1 MSGNTPLTDITQ
13 VDTINTFDDWRVL
26 TNQTIARVNN
36 AVSSNSDG
44 TLGYSELVSRIVVR
58 DNDAS
63 FVANDIRGNTFSSN
77 TSHFFFANGEE
88 SHVNTSITNSGFYV
102 GMYNTGNGYYG
113 TNQVDPVTDPSG
125 LRSLVCRTT
134 DAILL
139 PRGTTVQEPLNGEP
153 GMIRFNTD
161 LSSLSY
167 YNPSTLSWKTLGG
180 AELTD
185 RDVDTIIN
193 VESAPGTDED
203 QINFFV
209 GNTGSSFPIITMN
222 ADTVNTTI
230 NAIFK
235 DYVRFDRDVTIAG
248 NLNIIGTTMS
258 IDSTSLA
265 IEDKLIN
272 IGMVSGIRNK
282 CSAVQDGPNVKI
294 VMPVNPATGGQDA
307 HSLQLDDLV
316 WVTNIND
323 IGSFTEGLYKVESI
337 GGLYDFTIHNTD
349 SSPIGAIVGSQS
361 PELGWAGPQ
370 SDDAVS
376 GGGIVFPGNTEHSLK
391 WSDEDQYFTF
401 SDNMRIHN
409 TGAFGLPVG
418 NNATRPQGKSQLADG
433 TYTGVE
439 DYIGGIRFNA
449 ERNTVECYIQDHPDP
464 TVGTWVDV
472 RGMIDSDDG
481 DDTFINVYGNH
492 TVPTAIYSS
501 NDHTLNDIVFRTGGQ
516 GLYPGGKR
524 FFIDARG
531 YAHFTSNSGLIL
543 PKGTTAE
550 QPAFPSA
557 DGSGGVEGHQTGDG
571 LTTGMIRFNTTL
583 NTYEGVVHDAT
594 STDNLRFVPLGPQMV
609 AGANNSAND
618 TFISWYGNES
628 DGFSFA
634 PSGDHVG
641 IVGNAAHTLDDV
653 IVTVAGNKRLFI
665 DSTGWVAF
673 TSNGVMGLPRGTTA
687 QRPSTVAEGLDAGF
701 IRFNTSINS
710 YEGVLADGTTW
721 AGLGGVVDSA
731 NGGDTFI
738 QVYGHA
744 SDATSI
750 APDSN
755 HVYNDIV
762 FVTASSEEMT
772 ISANGYIHAKT
783 SANSVFVLPIGT
795 TAQRPAS
802 ADLGYLAGAI
812 RFNTSLNSY
821 EGVLADGTTWAG
833 LGGVVDAADS
843 SDTFINVYGHA
854 TNPTSITAD
863 TNHTLNDIVFTTAGT
878 HRMTL
883 DRAGNVVISS
893 DGSTF
898 IGNAR
903 LQVVGTMNV
912 HSHVVFSSTFNVNG
926 NVDFDSEL
934 NVDGHTE
941 LNSTLNVDGT
951 SNFVGNVSFDDDIIV
966 DGDTTLSGTTK
977 IKGTNTAGANKFLRC
992 NDTNGTVDW
1001 ISFGVFN
1008 SAGTRVF

>member
-1 MSGNTPLTDITQ
+1 MSGKTPLTDITQ

-63 FVANDIRGNTFSSN
+63 FKANDITGNTFSSN

-102 GMYNTGNGYYG
+102 GMYNPANGYYG
-113 TNQVDPVTDPSG
+113 TNQVDPVTDPAG
-125 LRSLVCRTT
+125 LRSLTCRTT

-139 PRGTTVQEPLNGEP
+139 PRGTTVEEPLNGEP

-209 GNTGSSFPIITMN
+209 GNTGTSFPIITMN

-248 NLNIIGTTMS
+248 NLNIIGTTLS

-272 IGMVSGIRNK
+272 MGMVFGLRNGCK
-282 CSAVQDGPNVKI
+282 AIQDGPNVEI
-294 VMPVNPATGGQDA
+294 EMPVNPATGGQDA
-307 HSLQLDDLV
+307 HSLQLGDLV

-323 IGSFTEGLYKVESI
+323 IGSFEEKLYMVESIDGLYK
-337 GGLYDFTIHNTD
+337 FTIQNVD
-349 SSPIGAIVGSQS
+349 ASPIGAIVGSQS
-361 PELGWAGPQ
+361 PTLSWGGPQ
-370 SDDAVS
+370 SDEAVS
-376 GGGIVFPGNTEHSLK
+376 GGGFVLPGNTEHSLK

-401 SDNMRIHN
+401 SDNMRVNN

-418 NNATRPQGKSQLADG
+418 NNTTRPAGKVQQADG

-439 DYIGGIRFNA
+439 DHIGGIRFNA
-449 ERNTVECYIQDHPDP
+449 ERNTVEVYIQDYPDP

-492 TVPTAIYSS
+492 DNPTAIYSS
-501 NDHTLNDIVFRTGGQ
+501 NDHTLNDIVFHTGGQ

-628 DGFSFA
+628 DGYSFS
-634 PSGDHVG
+634 PSGDHIG
-641 IVGNAAHTLDDV
+641 ITGNAAHALDDV

-673 TSNGVMGLPRGTTA
+673 TSNGVLGLPRGTTA
-687 QRPSTVAEGLDAGF
+687 ERPSTVAEGLDAGF

-762 FVTASSEEMT
+762 FVTNNSEEMT

-795 TAQRPAS
+795 TAQRPSS
-802 ADLGYLAGAI
+802 AGNGYIAGAI

-854 TNPTSITAD
+854 TNPTSITQD
-863 TNHTLNDIVFTTAGT
+863 TNHTLNDIVVTTAGT
-878 HRMTL
+878 HRMTI
-883 DRAGNVVISS
+883 DRAGNVCISS

-912 HSHVVFSSTFNVNG
+912 HNHVVFNDTFNVNG
-926 NVDFDSEL
+926 NVDFDSQL

-951 SNFVGNVSFDDDIIV
+951 SNFVGNVSFDDDIVV
-966 DGDTTLSGTTK
+966 DGNATLSTTTK
-977 IKGTNTAGANKFLRC
+977 IMADGTAGANKFLRC
-992 NDTNGTVDW
+992 NDSNGTVDW